1 MARRR
6 QSRYTGP
13 AERAQAAII
22 IDSVRPG
29 SRNSTRELN
38 VAEKQPE
45 KKIAKKATMER
56 LNIISRHFTH
66 AEPERPPPPSF
77 EANLVQ
83 AHGTLK
89 QRIADGGPSALLRL
103 LIELPT

>member
-1 MARRR
+1 MRSSGHHLSTAF
-6 QSRYTGP
+6 
-13 AERAQAAII
+13 
-22 IDSVRPG
+22 G
-29 SRNSTRELN
+29 SPDYRETRVELN
-38 VAEKQPE
+38 VAEKQPT

-56 LNIISRHFTH
+56 LRVISRHFTH
-66 AEPERPPPPSF
+66 TEERPPPPRF

-89 QRIADGGPSALLRL
+89 QRIADGGPSALLRV